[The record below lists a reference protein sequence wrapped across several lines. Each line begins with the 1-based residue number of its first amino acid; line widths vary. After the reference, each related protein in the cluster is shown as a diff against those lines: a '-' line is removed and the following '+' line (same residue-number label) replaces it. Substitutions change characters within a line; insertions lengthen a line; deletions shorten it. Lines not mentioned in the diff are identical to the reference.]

1 MTGVEIGILAVVAL
15 ITLIVMGLP
24 IGVGML
30 VVSFFG
36 VASIRGEA
44 VAIRMAGSVGND
56 ALREY
61 LYAVVPLFI
70 LMGLLVTASGVGKD
84 TFDVFQQLLR
94 RIKAGLGIATVFANA
109 VFAAITG
116 ISVASAS
123 VFARIAVPEMRRH
136 GYTKSF
142 STGVVAGSSV
152 LGMLIPPSLL
162 MIVYAVQAEES
173 VGRMFLAGIVPGLLL
188 ALLFAATIMLMAW
201 VRPGW
206 VFEVPDRTAM
216 SEELLSLPQMIGK
229 AVPILILIILVLG
242 GLYGGFLNPTEAGAV
257 GALGALAIALSRRT
271 LTANS
276 FWRLLLETGQI
287 TVSVLFLILAATFF
301 SRMLAMS
308 GLPAAVAASLLSG
321 PIGPFG
327 FLIIYLALIIA
338 LGCLIDSISIMLIV
352 LPIALPVANAAGFDL
367 IWFGVLTVI
376 AVEIGLLTPPF
387 GLSVFTIKAALN
399 DPKINLS
406 DIFRGCLPFI
416 GAMILCLALI
426 IAFPA
431 IATYLARL

>member
-1 MTGVEIGILAVVAL
+1 MTGVEIGVLAVAGLVL
-15 ITLIVMGLP
+15 LIVMGMP
-24 IGVGML
+24 IAVGML

-36 VASIRGEA
+36 VVSIRGSG
-44 VAIRMAGSVGND
+44 VALRMAGSVGND

-70 LMGLLVTASGVGKD
+70 LMGLLVTVSGVGKD

-94 RIKAGLGIATVFANA
+94 RVKAGLGVATVFANA

-136 GYTKSF
+136 GYSKSF

-173 VGRMFLAGIVPGLLL
+173 VGRMFLAGIGPGIVLALVFTLTIALL
-188 ALLFAATIMLMAW
+188 ARF
-201 VRPGW
+201 RPG
-206 VFEVPDRTAM
+206 FIFDMPDMTKSDAT
-216 SEELLSLPQMIGK
+216 LYTVPQMAGK
-229 AVPILILIILVLG
+229 AVPILILVSLVLG

-271 LTANS
+271 LSARS
-276 FWRLLLETGQI
+276 FWRLLVETGQI

-308 GLPAAVAASLLSG
+308 GLPAAVADALLSG
-321 PIGPFG
+321 PIGPLG
-327 FLIIYLALIIA
+327 FLVLYLLLVIA

-352 LPIALPVANAAGFDL
+352 LPIALPVAEAAGFDL
-367 IWFGVLTVI
+367 IWFGVLTVV

-399 DPKINLS
+399 DPSVGLA
-406 DIFRGCLPFI
+406 DIFRGALPFI
-416 GAMILCLALI
+416 AAMIACLALI
-426 IAFPA
+426 IAFPG
-431 IATYLARL
+431 IATFLARL